1 MYGIEDVAISLPSIV
16 NSEGVQEVLQFNLTP
31 EEQFVIVKLKASH
44 PVIEIVQQAI
54 L

>member
-31 EEQFVIVKLKASH
+31 EEEEALK
-44 PVIEIVQQAI
+44 I
-54 L
+54 LSGAG